1 MFNLFKKKKKVG
13 CPVCHEKNTVGFG
26 ADYLESKF
34 DSRISDS
41 EKIGNIQTYQCL
53 ICKST
58 FYKEGEMFQRFAEG
72 QIKTLKEFSK
82 KKLILSKKQK
92 SELDLIGLTSDWSGN
107 MLSPAKVTLKNGE
120 KLDFVTVRVSQQP
133 PIGYYFDHFERLIFI
148 DEVESIEPSHYGI
161 SKKIREKAKDAEEMR
176 MGFYP
181 VTLKHSNGKKVVLNG
196 QALFFKNGQISGSD
210 LNLDNENWN
219 HREKHIYED
228 KINNQVLIVA
238 KE

>member
-1 MFNLFKKKKKVG
+1 MFNLFKRKKKVG

-26 ADYLESKF
+26 VDYLESKF
-34 DSRISDS
+34 DSRITDF
-41 EKIGNIQTYQCL
+41 EKIRDVQTYQCS
-53 ICKST
+53 ICKSS

-72 QIKTLKEFSK
+72 QIETLKEFSK
-82 KKLILSKKQK
+82 KELELSKKQK

-107 MLSPAKVTLKNGE
+107 MLAPAKVTLKNGE

-133 PIGYYFDHFERLIFI
+133 PIGYYVDHFERLIFI

-161 SKKIREKAKDAEEMR
+161 SKEIREKAKDAEEMR

-181 VTLKHSNGKKVVLNG
+181 VTLKHSNGKRVVLNG

-219 HREKHIYED
+219 HREKYIYED
-228 KINNQVLIVA
+228 KIDNQVLVVA